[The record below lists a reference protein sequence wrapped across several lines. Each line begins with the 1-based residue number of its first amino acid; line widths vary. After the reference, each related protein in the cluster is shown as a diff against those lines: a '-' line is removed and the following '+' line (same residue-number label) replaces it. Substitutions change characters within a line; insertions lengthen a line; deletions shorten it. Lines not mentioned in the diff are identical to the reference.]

1 MSMFFGSRL
10 NMKSTTAAEA
20 AALLGFAVLGQ
31 GDRVGGLVFG
41 DAHLA
46 EIRPRRGRAALH
58 RLLSAV
64 ANANALL
71 RADAPAPEPMG
82 LAAVLRAAARVA
94 PKEHLVVVLSDFDGV
109 DDEAERL
116 VSGLARRNDLIL
128 VAVTDPAARDLPAG
142 LRIVASDGTLQA
154 EIDTGDREA
163 RSRLEEMARGRI
175 ARVLDWQRRF
185 GVPVLPLSAGE
196 ETLPQ
201 VRRLLGLAPR

>member
-1 MSMFFGSRL
+1 M
-10 NMKSTTAAEA
+10 A
-20 AALLGFAVLGQ
+20 
-31 GDRVGGLVFG
+31 
-41 DAHLA
+41 
-46 EIRPRRGRAALH
+46 
-58 RLLSAV
+58 
-64 ANANALL
+64 
-71 RADAPAPEPMG
+71 